1 MDDGF
6 ISVGA
11 AGVVF
16 LEERVLL
23 VRLNYGL
30 HLGRWTIPG
39 GFVEIGESLEE
50 GVVREVLEETGV
62 RTRPLR
68 LVGLRSGVRTASE
81 ATETSLYI
89 VFELEYLAGAPA
101 ADGQEVTHA
110 VFRDIDE
117 ALDDPDVLLL
127 TKDMIR
133 SGHRTGGLQPIERE
147 SEYAA
152 ARYRHFQPYVIRS
165 E

>member
-1 MDDGF
+1 MDKGV

-30 HLGRWTIPG
+30 HKGRWTIPG

-50 GVVREVLEETGV
+50 GAVREVLEETGV

-68 LVGLRSGVRTASE
+68 LVGLRSGVRNVAE

-89 VFELEYLAGAPA
+89 VFELEYLSGAPVP
-101 ADGQEVTHA
+101 DGQEVTQA

-117 ALDDPDVLLL
+117 ALEDPDVLMLM
-127 TKDMIR
+127 KDMIR
-133 SGHRTGGLQPIERE
+133 SARRTGGLQPIDRE

-152 ARYRHFQPYVIRS
+152 ARYRHFQPYVIQN
-165 E
+165 

>member
-1 MDDGF
+1 MDKGV

-30 HLGRWTIPG
+30 HKERWTIPG
-39 GFVEIGESLEE
+39 DFVEIGESLEE
-50 GVVREVLEETGV
+50 GAVREVLEETGV

-68 LVGLRSGVRTASE
+68 LVGLRSGVRNAAE

-89 VFELEYLAGAPA
+89 VFVLEYLSGAPA
-101 ADGQEVTHA
+101 PDGQEVTQA

-117 ALDDPDVLLL
+117 ALEDPDVLLL

-133 SGHRTGGLQPIERE
+133 SGHRTGGLQPIDRE

-152 ARYRHFQPYVIRS
+152 ARRR
-165 E
+165 